1 MEAIGLKLPD
11 TLSEDE
17 LLCMPATWVEYSH
30 LAEGRPYTIQY
41 LNGEVIM
48 SQPTDVHEELIGI
61 SIWLFKNALIDQPS
75 YRVLGSNIKISMVG
89 RG

>member
-1 MEAIGLKLPD
+1 
-11 TLSEDE
+11 
-17 LLCMPATWVEYSH
+17 MPATWEEYSH
-30 LAEGRPYTIQY
+30 LAEDAPYTIQY

-48 SQPTDVHEELIGI
+48 SQLTDVHEELIGI

-89 RG
+89 KRLILMPTCQ